1 MLSEVETSA
10 FFCVSVTK
18 REEKADPSTPLR
30 SAQDDGFT
38 PFIYGST
45 SPSESPNYMSKR
57 RKYRLPRLNECKN

>member
-45 SPSESPNYMSKR
+45 SPSESPK
-57 RKYRLPRLNECKN
+57 